1 MTTAGSSTSH
11 PAPGSVAAHPGPPGV
26 AGAPAAESHA
36 VFIGTAIASLV
47 VMVALPFVLGS
58 TGMLTVA
65 AQMGVWIVFALAYN
79 ICLGQTGLLSFCHGL
94 YFGLGAFAASH
105 AINAVAAHKLV
116 FIPVW
121 AMPLVGFAAGG
132 AFGLLLAAFLCR
144 RIGVAF
150 VMITLG
156 LSQLF
161 VYVATALDSVF
172 HGESGVTIDR
182 AYGGSFGPQIQ
193 VYWLIVG
200 WLVLTTLAIWTLGR
214 TSFGKLSRAVRENEE
229 RVRFLG
235 QDVVRIR
242 FMAITLSAAF
252 AGLAGALHAI
262 NIEQVSSHLLGLK
275 TSAFVL
281 FMVVIGG
288 ARNFFGPVVG
298 AIIISLLEKVLPN
311 YTNAWLLYLGLA
323 FCVVILRS
331 PGGLMGMI
339 DERMRLV
346 ASARLSLA
354 ELLRQ
359 DVVRLAGALLVAV
372 GAVMVIEMSN
382 AMSTGAQFYEAREL
396 TLMGLRV
403 NPRAF
408 APWLVAAAALVA
420 GWWVLRRV
428 PALPKA

>member
-1 MTTAGSSTSH
+1 MSSASASPH
-11 PAPGSVAAHPGPPGV
+11 PAVP
-26 AGAPAAESHA
+26 ESNT
-36 VFIGTAIASLV
+36 VFYGTAAASLLV
-47 VMVALPFVLGS
+47 LAVLPFVIGNTS
-58 TGMLTVA
+58 SLTVA

-79 ICLGQTGLLSFCHGL
+79 ISLGQTGLLSFCHGL

-105 AINAVAAHKLV
+105 AINAVAAQKLF

-121 AMPLVGFAAGG
+121 AMPMVGFVAGG
-132 AFGLLLAAFLCR
+132 LFGLLLAAFLCR

-172 HGESGVTIDR
+172 HGESGVTINR

-200 WLVLTTLAIWTLGR
+200 WLVATTLAIWLLGQ
-214 TSFGKLSRAVRENEE
+214 TAFGKLARAVRENEE

-242 FMAITLSAAF
+242 FATIALSAAF

-262 NIEQVSSHLLGLK
+262 NIEQVSTHLLGLK

-288 ARNFFGPVVG
+288 ARNFFGPVIG

-331 PGGLMGMI
+331 PGGLMGMV
-339 DERMRLV
+339 DDRLRLLS
-346 ASARLSLA
+346 SARLTLA
-354 ELLRQ
+354 TLIRQ
-359 DVVRLAGALLVAV
+359 DAVRLASALLLAV

-382 AMSTGAQFYEAREL
+382 AMSAGAQFYEAVEL
-396 TLMGLRV
+396 QLMGLKV
-403 NPRAF
+403 NPRSVGTWLFAF
-408 APWLVAAAALVA
+408 AAIGA
-420 GWWVLRRV
+420 GGWMLRRV